1 MPNSKPNPGRL
12 EALRRQGTLHP
23 HPEAVSDPLFQSG
36 EFFDPHDL
44 VQVKYEM
51 LRRAEVDG
59 APVSQAA
66 SAFGFSRP
74 TFYQAQDAFAR
85 AGLPGLIPLK
95 KGPRRAHKLTAE
107 ILEFVVRLQA
117 EQPDSRP
124 AALARAIRQEFAVKV
139 HPRSVER
146 ALARRQKKRL
156 S

>member
-1 MPNSKPNPGRL
+1 MPNSKPNPGRR
-12 EALRRQGTLHP
+12 EALRQQGTLHP
-23 HPEAVSDPLFQSG
+23 RPEAVTDPLFQSG

-74 TFYQAQDAFAR
+74 TFYQAQGAFAR

-107 ILEFVVRLQA
+107 ILEFVTRLQA

-124 AALARAIRQEFAVKV
+124 AALAWAIRQEFGVKV

-146 ALARRQKKRL
+146 ALARHQKKRL